1 MRPDCEAHQ
10 AAILEGRGSVED
22 AEHCDACRA
31 LFVVERTLARER
43 TFPTVA
49 PPAMLVSRTL
59 ESLSSRLERQ
69 WHERRRITRLLMIA
83 AAVSLPVIVSINA
96 VLISIVYGLLTR
108 LLPGIAATTATVFVA
123 ASLFMGVS
131 LAYAT
136 LPLLASFGFRLREGF
151 T

>member
-10 AAILEGRGSVED
+10 VAILEGRGTAED
-22 AEHCDACRA
+22 AEHCDGCHA
-31 LFVVERTLARER
+31 LFVLERTLARER
-43 TFPTVA
+43 AFPIVD
-49 PPAMLVSRTL
+49 PPARLVTDTL
-59 ESLSSRLERQ
+59 ESLSARLERQ
-69 WHERRRITRLLMIA
+69 WRERRRITRLLMVA
-83 AAVSLPVIVSINA
+83 AAVSLPVILSINA

-123 ASLFMGVS
+123 SSLFMGVS

-136 LPLLASFGFRLREGF
+136 LPLLASFGFRLRERF